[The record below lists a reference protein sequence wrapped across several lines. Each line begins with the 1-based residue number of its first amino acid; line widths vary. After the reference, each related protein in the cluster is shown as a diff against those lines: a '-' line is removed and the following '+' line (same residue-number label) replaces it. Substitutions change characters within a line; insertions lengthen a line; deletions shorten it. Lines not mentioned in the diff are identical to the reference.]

1 MKKRIVVAVLAA
13 LGLFQGCMT
22 WNMLNSQE
30 EIQAEWERFKS
41 LTSSP
46 PYIPVGMVTIDTL
59 GKAASDLSQQICN
72 EVIIPYVELDK
83 EGLICVY
90 RQFAEEVED
99 AMKENGQL
107 GKEAAV
113 HHVLAS
119 WTEKYGTEEVDRLV
133 RALPF
138 IQNMQTGNQI
148 SKAIARLL
156 PQLAVCAVTLR
167 EGIVQIKDEAR
178 NPIGIAKMVFAATQL
193 LHRLEQLTWALH
205 YLDVLK
211 EDQAAETQAIASYV
225 ASFQSKM
232 V

>member
-30 EIQAEWERFKS
+30 EIQAKWEKFKS
-41 LTSSP
+41 LTP
-46 PYIPVGMVTIDTL
+46 FPYIPVGLLTIDIA
-59 GKAASDLSQQICN
+59 GREAYELSQQICN

-90 RQFAEEVED
+90 TQFAEEVED
-99 AMKENGQL
+99 AMRENGQL

-119 WTEKYGTEEVDRLV
+119 WTEKYGTAEVDRLV

-148 SKAIARLL
+148 SKASARLL
-156 PQLAVCAVTLR
+156 PQLTVCIATL
-167 EGIVQIKDEAR
+167 EKGIAQIKAEAK

-193 LHRLEQLTWALH
+193 LLRLEQFSWALH
-205 YLDVLK
+205 FLDVLE
-211 EDQAAETQAIASYV
+211 EDQAAETQAIAAYV
-225 ASFQSKM
+225 ASFQSKT